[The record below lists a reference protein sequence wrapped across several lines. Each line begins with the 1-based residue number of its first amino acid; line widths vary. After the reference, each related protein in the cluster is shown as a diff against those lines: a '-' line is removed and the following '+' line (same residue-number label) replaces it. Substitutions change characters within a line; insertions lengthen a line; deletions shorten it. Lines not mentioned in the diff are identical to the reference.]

1 MSENFYYGGQAVIEG
16 VMMRGKD
23 GLATAVRKPSGDVVI
38 KRDPISSVTA
48 RFPILKK
55 PLIRGVVSLVESLIV
70 GMRALSFS
78 ASQFSEEEEEQIGPK
93 EIIFSM
99 VLAFGLTAL
108 LFVVAPAFVIK
119 QVQHYI
125 SSNILLNL
133 IEGLIKISFFLIYVL
148 AISFMK
154 DIRRVFE
161 YHGAEHKTINTYEAG
176 EELTVENVK
185 KHTRFHK
192 RCGTS
197 FLVIVLI
204 VNTVVFS
211 FFGRPPFLLR
221 ILYHLLLMPVV
232 AGISYEVIRRA
243 GRPNAPWLIKALS
256 YPGILTQYITTREP
270 DGLQIEVAIKSLK
283 SVLPAEEQPAITHL
297 DGTEGVVVP

>member
-23 GLATAVRKPSGDVVI
+23 GLATAVRKPSGDVVV
-38 KRDPISSVTA
+38 KRDPISSISS
-48 RFPILKK
+48 RYPILKK

-78 ASQFSEEEEEQIGPK
+78 ASQFSEEEEEQIGTK
-93 EIIFSM
+93 EIVFSM
-99 VLAFGLTAL
+99 VLAFGLTVL
-108 LFVVAPAFVIK
+108 LFVVAPAFVIR
-119 QVQHYI
+119 QVQHFI
-125 SSNILLNL
+125 SSNMLLNL
-133 IEGLIKISFFLIYVL
+133 VEGLIKISFFLLYVL

-161 YHGAEHKTINTYEAG
+161 YHGAEHKTINAYEAG

-185 KHTRFHK
+185 KYTRFHK

-221 ILYHLLLMPVV
+221 VLYHLLLMPVV

-243 GRPNAPWLIKALS
+243 GRPNAPWLIRVLS
-256 YPGILTQYITTREP
+256 YPGIWTQYITTREP
-270 DGLQIEVAIKSLK
+270 DGLQIEVAIKSLQ
-283 SVLPAEEQPAITHL
+283 SVLPPEEQAEDANL
-297 DGTEGVVVP
+297 SGAEGVAVP